1 MCNVEE
7 ARKASLTLNAVYVW
21 LRKLLDLITPTPPM
35 TMSKR
40 RRGRIRQNQTTPP
53 TTPLHWISPLATP
66 LLLPTLHLLLN
77 STTTTNPTAPDSA
90 DRNPAATHFATAIT
104 ASKPIT
110 LPGVV
115 IKEVFTGH
123 KCQYI
128 DCQPDTRQQL
138 YDMARDDLLDAQVAS
153 IKETR
158 EKIFLEVRAKELP
171 EIRSQVRGEDQNI

>member
-1 MCNVEE
+1 MCNTEE
-7 ARKASLTLNAVYVW
+7 ARKASLKLSAVYMW
-21 LRKLLDLITPTPPM
+21 SQTLLDTNNIFDLTA
-35 TMSKR
+35 SD
-40 RRGRIRQNQTTPP
+40 
-53 TTPLHWISPLATP
+53 SAVVADSASATDSAAA
-66 LLLPTLHLLLN
+66 TN
-77 STTTTNPTAPDSA
+77 SAAPDCTDS
-90 DRNPAATHFATAIT
+90 NPAATRSATPIT
-104 ASKPIT
+104 SSKPIT

-158 EKIFLEVRAKELP
+158 EKIFLEARAKEFP
-171 EIRSQVRGEDQNI
+171 EIRSQVRGEYQNI